1 MESPQTTAENTAATT
16 GDANNQT
23 SAPEDRETKTTAG
36 VNTEEVMEP
45 KTPAPLPSRGDGP
58 DNLPQ
63 VNTIWSKL
71 WQIIHIQGFLKNN
84 K

>member
-45 KTPAPLPSRGDGP
+45 KTPEPLPSRGDGP

-63 VNTIWSKL
+63 VNTQRMDWSKL
-71 WQIIHIQGFLKNN
+71 
-84 K
+84 